1 MIPKVIH
8 YVWLGKNEKT
18 ELFKQ
23 CLFSWRR
30 FFPDAK
36 IIEWNEDNLK
46 FIDNKYYLEALD
58 RGKYAFASDY
68 ARLRILS
75 EYGGFY
81 FDSDLELINNV
92 SDFCGYDFVCC
103 TEKGQNNI
111 YYPIMTAFLGSAPNN
126 RVIKSFL
133 KCYDDLS
140 FINKEGRENLTTN
153 VILLSKV
160 LKEQFGIADEICG
173 NTKINLSNDEVI
185 FPYYYFGRLLGGGG

>member
-1 MIPKVIH
+1 MCLIFAVMI
-8 YVWLGKNEKT
+8 
-18 ELFKQ
+18 LFVAQK
-23 CLFSWRR
+23 
-30 FFPDAK
+30 
-36 IIEWNEDNLK
+36 
-46 FIDNKYYLEALD
+46 
-58 RGKYAFASDY
+58 
-68 ARLRILS
+68 
-75 EYGGFY
+75 
-81 FDSDLELINNV
+81 
-92 SDFCGYDFVCC
+92 
-103 TEKGQNNI
+103 KGQNNI

-185 FPYYYFGRLLGGGG
+185 FPYYYFGRLLGGHITRPLVKGIE

>member
-1 MIPKVIH
+1 MFG
-8 YVWLGKNEKT
+8 WEKMRR
-18 ELFKQ
+18 Q
-23 CLFSWRR
+23 SCLNNAFFSWRR

-103 TEKGQNNI
+103 TEK
-111 YYPIMTAFLGSAPNN
+111 
-126 RVIKSFL
+126 R
-133 KCYDDLS
+133 
-140 FINKEGRENLTTN
+140 
-153 VILLSKV
+153 
-160 LKEQFGIADEICG
+160 
-173 NTKINLSNDEVI
+173 TK
-185 FPYYYFGRLLGGGG
+185 